1 MVTDTFEFHWVPLL
15 VLFVWIVWC
24 GFMYIGRTET
34 SAPEPDT
41 RPRDRVRRFA
51 ILFNSVPAWRRREI
65 DRVLVEI
72 NDAQHDRLVRALER
86 EARALAIRRGIRMPG
101 MRERF
106 TVACL
111 WFFDH
116 PTELRDSWPQ
126 LYRQMEATLGADPAR
141 NVTMT
146 ARTQAA

>member
-1 MVTDTFEFHWVPLL
+1 M
-15 VLFVWIVWC
+15 
-24 GFMYIGRTET
+24 GRPET
-34 SAPEPDT
+34 SPPEREP
-41 RPRDRVRRFA
+41 RPQDRVRRFA
-51 ILFNSVPAWRRREI
+51 ILFNRVPAWRRREI

-72 NDAQHDRLVRALER
+72 NDDEHDRLVRALER

-116 PTELRDSWPQ
+116 PIELRDSWPQ
-126 LYRQMEATLGADPAR
+126 LYRQMEITLGADPAR
-141 NVTMT
+141 NVTIA